1 MKSKRWITVM
11 VLAAL
16 AACGKEEPKREA
28 APAAESVAAAS
39 ASSPEPADS
48 RPTAP
53 DARSPATAAA
63 NAGGASTY
71 TVKRGDTLGRIARAH
86 GVKYRDLAR
95 WNGIEDPNRLQVG
108 QELRVAP
115 PEPSARR

>member
-1 MKSKRWITVM
+1 MEPKRWIV
-11 VLAAL
+11 VVALAAL

-28 APAAESVAAAS
+28 TPAAEPVAAPS
-39 ASSPEPADS
+39 ASSPE

-63 NAGGASTY
+63 DAGGASTY
-71 TVKRGDTLGRIARAH
+71 TVKRGDTLSRIARAH

-95 WNGIEDPNRLQVG
+95 WNGIENPNRLRVG
-108 QELRVAP
+108 QQLRVAP
-115 PEPSARR
+115 PEPSAGR